1 MSTTLEESNSP
12 PETANTSEQNNDK
25 EKEKEKEENDKEKDY
40 ILLREDFPNYDFS
53 FKVIVIGNSG
63 N

>member
-1 MSTTLEESNSP
+1 MAEEPNSP
-12 PETANTSEQNNDK
+12 PQ
-25 EKEKEKEENDKEKDY
+25 KEEGDQSSNQDY
-40 ILLREDFPNYDFS
+40 ILLREDHRNYDLS

>member
-1 MSTTLEESNSP
+1 MSETVKESMP
-12 PETANTSEQNNDK
+12 TPESSNTPQGND
-25 EKEKEKEENDKEKDY
+25 EKEKEKEKDY

-63 N
+63 K

>member
-1 MSTTLEESNSP
+1 MSETVEESMTPAENS
-12 PETANTSEQNNDK
+12 NTPGEND
-25 EKEKEKEENDKEKDY
+25 EKEKEKEKDY

-63 N
+63 K

>member
-1 MSTTLEESNSP
+1 MSETIKESMP
-12 PETANTSEQNNDK
+12 TPENRNTPGGND
-25 EKEKEKEENDKEKDY
+25 EKEKDY

-63 N
+63 K